1 MKLGKKI
8 SLIAISVILVMMS
21 LVIYLMVQAQAN
33 TMRSADE
40 EQTRQALHVL
50 VSNMVATAD
59 FQGEGYRDTTIQ
71 SLVQYYF
78 SQYASLVQ
86 EKTTYYSLASEG
98 RYLYNLCPYD
108 PMAQMPLEEGEE
120 GTLRITAEQ
129 GEPIL
134 ICGATFSMAGNQF
147 AVYISRDVSGTQQQI
162 VRLQL
167 LGFGLL
173 AVACIVGAAVL
184 VILLKRALQPIT
196 RLTKTATAISEGNY
210 QMRTAYTSADE
221 IGQLSK
227 AFDQMADSIE
237 AKVASLDAELERK
250 ELLLGALSHEIRTP
264 MTAVVGY
271 ADTLLHMPL
280 DEGQREKCVQQIAE
294 AGRRAEG
301 LTQKMMDMISLTGQ
315 GSARKQEFSA
325 AHLIESL
332 ADVYSGR
339 VDFTRQIET
348 VYGDETLLYSLLENL
363 IVNALRASEESDRV
377 LVCFRTEGPDCVI
390 TVEK

>member
-21 LVIYLMVQAQAN
+21 LVIYLMVQVQAS

-50 VSNMVATAD
+50 VSNMVSAAD

-98 RYLYNLCPYD
+98 QYLYNLCPYD

-120 GTLRITAEQ
+120 GTLRTTAEQ
-129 GEPIL
+129 GEQVL
-134 ICGATFSMAGNQF
+134 ICGATFSVTENHF

-173 AVACIVGAAVL
+173 AVACIMGAAVL

-196 RLTKTATAISEGNY
+196 KLTKTATAISEGNY
-210 QMRTAYTSADE
+210 QMRTAYTSTDE

-227 AFDQMADSIE
+227 AFDQMAGSIE

-315 GSARKQEFSA
+315 GNARKQEFSA

-332 ADVYSGR
+332 ANVYGGR
-339 VDFTRQIET
+339 VDFMRQT
-348 VYGDETLLYSLLENL
+348 ETLYGT
-363 IVNALRASEESDRV
+363 RPCCT
-377 LVCFRTEGPDCVI
+377 VCWKI
-390 TVEK
+390 